1 MEMPLKLT
9 GQQPHVTVLLSS
21 QFSNEY
27 KPFHCVSC
35 GNIVFSYNEDEVRSI
50 IPSGHPQLDR
60 PGKSYQCHGM
70 MKLRSTAS
78 IYDVLY
84 QVMQT
89 AMAIQNI
96 DELHAAIAYIAKGSE
111 EEQTVRC
118 KMLYFVS

>member
-1 MEMPLKLT
+1 MEVPLKLT
-9 GQQPHVTVLLSS
+9 GEQPHVTVLLSS
-21 QFSNEY
+21 QFSDIY

-50 IPSGHPQLDR
+50 VPSGHPRLDR
-60 PGKSYQCHGM
+60 SGKNFQCHGM

-89 AMAIQNI
+89 AMTSQNL
-96 DELHAAIAYIAKGSE
+96 DDLREAIAYIAKQSE
-111 EEQTVRC
+111 DEQTVRC

>member
-1 MEMPLKLT
+1 MEMPMKLS
-9 GQQPHVTVLLSS
+9 GEQGHITVLLSS
-21 QFSNEY
+21 KFGDEY

-50 IPSGHPQLDR
+50 IPSGHPQLGK

-70 MKLRSTAS
+70 MKLRGTAS

-84 QVMQT
+84 QVMET
-89 AMAIQNI
+89 SMNIQNI
-96 DELHAAIAYIAKGSE
+96 EDLHTAIAFIAKE
-111 EEQTVRC
+111 ADNEKTVRC

>member
-1 MEMPLKLT
+1 MEVPFKLS
-9 GQQPHVTVLLSS
+9 GEQPHVTVLLSS
-21 QFSNEY
+21 QFSDVY

-35 GNIVFSYNEDEVRSI
+35 GNIVFSYNENEVRSI

-60 PGKSYQCHGM
+60 SGKSFQCHGM

-84 QVMQT
+84 EVMQT
-89 AMAIQNI
+89 AMSATSLEDLQTSV
-96 DELHAAIAYIAKGSE
+96 AYMAKRSE
-111 EEQTVRC
+111 DEQTVRC